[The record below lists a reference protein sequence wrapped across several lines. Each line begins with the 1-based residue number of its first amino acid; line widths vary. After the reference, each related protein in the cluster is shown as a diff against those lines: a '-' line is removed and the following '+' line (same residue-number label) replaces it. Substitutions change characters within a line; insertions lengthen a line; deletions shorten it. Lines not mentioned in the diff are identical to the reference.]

1 LTPLANHSFVVVLV
15 IDWLRVRDSG
25 LCVIRVKG
33 NVWLMDVMQA
43 SAPGWEKG
51 FFVLLAVG
59 VLLWLLAG
67 LAVASISKAVQYIY
81 SEEED
86 PSAVK
91 SIFVSLP
98 HAILRLLVT
107 SIWVLLLTLAI
118 VITISLPFYLLSLI
132 FGPKHDGLL
141 ATLNQV
147 FVSVGVTLLG
157 FLFLLSQEVAVLE
170 PDNYGLHA
178 LKRSA
183 KLVQEKFL
191 AALAVFALSI
201 LVGGLLSRLSN
212 YVAHLHDTGKL
223 PRWTVYILA
232 ILLALLY
239 LAYMAYVYLV
249 TVVLYFSSKVR
260 HDSEEGTLP
269 SHDNPYT
276 PLVVVS
282 PSLLTSHFHNVR

>member
-91 SIFVSLP
+91 SIF
-98 HAILRLLVT
+98 
-107 SIWVLLLTLAI
+107 TL
-118 VITISLPFYLLSLI
+118 SC
-132 FGPKHDGLL
+132 GC
-141 ATLNQV
+141 
-147 FVSVGVTLLG
+147 
-157 FLFLLSQEVAVLE
+157 
-170 PDNYGLHA
+170 
-178 LKRSA
+178 
-183 KLVQEKFL
+183 
-191 AALAVFALSI
+191 
-201 LVGGLLSRLSN
+201 
-212 YVAHLHDTGKL
+212 
-223 PRWTVYILA
+223 W
-232 ILLALLY
+232 
-239 LAYMAYVYLV
+239 
-249 TVVLYFSSKVR
+249 
-260 HDSEEGTLP
+260 
-269 SHDNPYT
+269 
-276 PLVVVS
+276 
-282 PSLLTSHFHNVR
+282 